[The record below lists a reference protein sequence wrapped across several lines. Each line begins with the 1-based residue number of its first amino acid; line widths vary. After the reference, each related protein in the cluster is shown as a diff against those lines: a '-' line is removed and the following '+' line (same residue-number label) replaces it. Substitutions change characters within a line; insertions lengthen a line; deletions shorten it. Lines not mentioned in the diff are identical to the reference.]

1 MVSNMQHVFRD
12 STPPIR
18 RDMNNIWHHFAISKK
33 LNHVADI
40 IKLTKNAIEFHDSSD
55 HAVFME
61 IFWIQF
67 FDQGIPLGISRVFLY
82 NVLIPVT
89 TVWGPHTSIK
99 LRMASFS
106 VFSLYKNQQNKRV
119 CNNCM
124 VRRHRRYDY
133 QIQSNLGYPN
143 KHTTITRGRGQGH
156 TTLAPT
162 LKKKPCKS
170 TCDLQ
175 VTRTH
180 HTQNIY
186 NGVPGVSSATCRV
199 QKTMH

>member
-1 MVSNMQHVFRD
+1 MFWFQWPQFGDLTQVSSWEWIIFLCSL
-12 STPPIR
+12 STKI
-18 RDMNNIWHHFAISKK
+18 NILKK
-33 LNHVADI
+33 KKCIQRHILSPTIHSFTTKKTVEAVRKAGTCTCIWNHR
-40 IKLTKNAIEFHDSSD
+40 F
-55 HAVFME
+55 
-61 IFWIQF
+61 
-67 FDQGIPLGISRVFLY
+67 
-82 NVLIPVT
+82 
-89 TVWGPHTSIK
+89 
-99 LRMASFS
+99 
-106 VFSLYKNQQNKRV
+106 
-119 CNNCM
+119 
-124 VRRHRRYDY
+124 DY
-133 QIQSNLGYPN
+133 QIQSDLRYPN

>member
-1 MVSNMQHVFRD
+1 MTRIYKHVKVLQRDPVFRLKIVLKLANKVCYCSPSSHP
-12 STPPIR
+12 STHPST
-18 RDMNNIWHHFAISKK
+18 NFLHF
-33 LNHVADI
+33 
-40 IKLTKNAIEFHDSSD
+40 
-55 HAVFME
+55 
-61 IFWIQF
+61 
-67 FDQGIPLGISRVFLY
+67 
-82 NVLIPVT
+82 
-89 TVWGPHTSIK
+89 WGPHTGIFPL
-99 LRMASFS
+99 LRNCE
-106 VFSLYKNQQNKRV
+106 SLFTSGLCRYTGDTQHGLAADGN
-119 CNNCM
+119 
-124 VRRHRRYDY
+124 HRFDY
-133 QIQSNLGYPN
+133 QIQSDLRYPN